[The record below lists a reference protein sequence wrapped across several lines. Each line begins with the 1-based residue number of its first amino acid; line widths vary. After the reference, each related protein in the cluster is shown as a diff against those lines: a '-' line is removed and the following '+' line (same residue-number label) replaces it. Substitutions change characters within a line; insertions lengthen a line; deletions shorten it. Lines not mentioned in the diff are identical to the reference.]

1 MSTAEQNDQPPPQPA
16 PKPKATKGAA
26 AVSGAKSASSSSSAA
41 QESSPA
47 PVFLVRADVKERKKP
62 PPNLA
67 VVGGSGKEDD
77 SSPSVLEAD
86 GVIASLEASPSV
98 GDVTSA
104 LDTCMEQALR
114 LISVPGRIYS
124 EPALD
129 AYR

>member
-1 MSTAEQNDQPPPQPA
+1 MSTAEQNDKPPPQPA
-16 PKPKATKGAA
+16 PKPKANKGAA
-26 AVSGAKSASSSSSAA
+26 GGAAKNASSSSSA
-41 QESSPA
+41 SSSA

-67 VVGGSGKEDD
+67 VVMGGGKEDD
-77 SSPSVLEAD
+77 SATPSVLEAD